1 MEPAGSDPMLS
12 FAGVQSKE
20 PCEEPQV
27 GEALAIEAGAA
38 HAREMHL
45 GPCVSFLVMVLFVV
59 WV

>member
-27 GEALAIEAGAA
+27 GEALAIEAGACA
-38 HAREMHL
+38 GDAL
-45 GPCVSFLVMVLFVV
+45 GGMCFLF
-59 WV
+59 